1 MFHDA
6 TSVNHS
12 EFVEKIQEECCLGIL
27 EFLERRVPLAMEST
41 HVNIFNSITKLL
53 TNAIVDSNKQ
63 QLLERMR

>member
-1 MFHDA
+1 
-6 TSVNHS
+6 
-12 EFVEKIQEECCLGIL
+12 VEKIQEECCLGIL